1 MTNPGK
7 KAAAKKAPAELPPDT
22 GYSSQKLFVD
32 GVIGCFSFDFDGK
45 ILWSNSRVSEL
56 LDYPQ
61 SHLSGLTLI
70 DLCCERPHGK
80 TKAREMLQKFQAGEA
95 IHDEQ
100 LQMCKSDGTPVW
112 VSLNINATIDA
123 DGRVFQ
129 GSSTIT
135 DISEHKRTEEVL
147 KRNFDAQKA
156 IDSIL
161 QLSLGELGVKEI
173 LDNTLSMLFTIPWLA
188 VESKGSIFLMDEA
201 GDLVMVSSYG
211 MSDAIIQ
218 ACAHISLGTC
228 LCGRAAQSGEVV
240 YAAQIDERHDI
251 LYDDITPHG
260 HYCLPMISRG
270 KVIGIL
276 NCYLEAGHESDET
289 EVRFLSSVAG
299 VLAGVIER
307 RRVEEELKRSESYT
321 RSLLRIGRH
330 MELARDHVDILKAA
344 SLEVKKIMGFNS
356 TWLALSDSARKEVD
370 IITIAGGLE
379 EIEKSLKGDVKLHKA
394 VNHFPV
400 EGDRLLEEII
410 WDEKPAVI
418 EEAIDDPRFN
428 RKVVETLK
436 NRTMISIPVVLMD
449 GSVAVVNTGSFGDE
463 GAHLPSDEQLEYFKS
478 MASSISVV
486 LDRFRFLEESESA
499 RAALQK
505 SERYTRSLLDLAQA
519 MEKARTLPDIV
530 KAAHVEILKLVGYRS
545 AWLCLVKEPKE
556 EAQVLIVTG
565 DMPEANY
572 QLATIPVAGD
582 RMMEEIVE
590 GTHPVVVEDART
602 DPRANK
608 KMVEATGNR
617 TIVNIPK
624 ILMDGSLGVLGTG
637 TFLDEGVKPPT
648 DQELDYLDS
657 MASSISVVLDRFR
670 FLEDNER
677 AQQDLMRE
685 KNFTD
690 TAIKN
695 IPGIFFLNHREKG
708 IVKWNVNLETMTGF
722 TAEEIAG
729 MSLLDF
735 FADEDRKKVSGYLE
749 DIYAKGFARGEAT
762 ILNRDGLMVPLYVS
776 GSLVELDGEKYAIGS
791 CIDISQ
797 RIKAETALQK
807 SEEKYR
813 SLFEESQDVVFIS
826 DLEGRFLDV
835 NPAGVR
841 LFGFDSEEGMLKSD
855 MGLALYADAGDRET
869 IRRMIVEQGFISN
882 YELPLKTV
890 KGKELVVFVTA
901 NAVRNDIGDV
911 IAYRGI
917 IRDMTS
923 YRKLEEQLV
932 QSQKMESIGR
942 LAGGVSHDLNNYLT
956 AIQGYAD
963 LALMEVPEDTEAAED
978 MREVRKSSDRAVA
991 LTKQL
996 LLFSRRESMEIRP
1009 VELNVVVSDLLKML
1023 GQLVGEQFRL
1033 NAALAAD
1040 LMMINAD
1047 AGYVEQVIMN
1057 LVVNA
1062 RDAMPGGGEITIG
1075 TGNAVVDEAYTKLHP
1090 DARPGEFVCLTVRD
1104 TGIGMDERLISHIF
1118 EPFYSTKKTGKGT
1131 GLGLSVVHG
1140 IISQHGG
1147 WIDVDSTPGE
1157 GSVFRIYLPAAV
1169 PGEVEKGSDE
1179 NTALPAETP
1188 GIGEKILLVEDDH
1201 VVRSLTQKLLE
1212 KCGYQV
1218 CPAPDAEQ
1226 ALDIF
1231 EELNGDFRMVLS
1243 DVVLPHMDGIQMADR
1258 LRGLK
1263 PGLQVLL
1270 MSGYSDESRRQQI
1283 RDKGYA
1289 FIHKPYTVPDL
1300 RQTVKRVLA
1309 DEAGR
1314 RPV

>member
-1 MTNPGK
+1 MDSSGK
-7 KAAAKKAPAELPPDT
+7 KAATDKLPADLPPDT
-22 GYSSQKLFVD
+22 EYSSQKLFVD
-32 GVIGCFSFDFDGK
+32 GVIGCFSFDFHGV

-61 SHLSGLTLI
+61 PELIGKTLI
-70 DLCCERPHGK
+70 DLCCDRTHGK
-80 TKAREMLQKFQAGEA
+80 EKAREMMRRFQEGEA
-95 IHDEQ
+95 IHDQQ
-100 LQMCKSDGTPVW
+100 LQMCKSDGTSVW
-112 VSLNINATIDA
+112 VSLNINATRD
-123 DGRVFQ
+123 DEGRVIE

-188 VESKGSIFLMDEA
+188 VESKGSIFLMDEG
-201 GDLVMVSSYG
+201 GDLVMVSDYG
-211 MSDAIIQ
+211 MSDAIRQ
-218 ACAHISLGTC
+218 ACARLSLGTC
-228 LCGRAAQSGEVV
+228 LCGRAAQAGKVV

-251 LYDDITPHG
+251 LYDEITPHG

-307 RRVEEELKRSESYT
+307 RRVEEDLKMSESYT
-321 RSLLRIGRH
+321 RSLLRIGRQ

-370 IITIAGGLE
+370 IITIVGGLE
-379 EIEKSLKGDVKLHKA
+379 EIAKSLKSDTQLHKA
-394 VNHFPV
+394 VNHFVV
-400 EGDRLLEEII
+400 EGDPLLEEVIL
-410 WDEKPAVI
+410 DEKPVI
-418 EEAIDDPRFN
+418 VQEAIDDPRFN

-436 NRTMISIPVVLMD
+436 NRSMISIPVVLMD
-449 GSVAVVNTGSFGDE
+449 GSVAVINAGSFGDE
-463 GAHLPSDEQLEYFKS
+463 GVRLPSDEQLEYFKS

-486 LDRFRFLEESESA
+486 LDRFRFLEESEA
-499 RAALQK
+499 AQAALQK
-505 SERYTRSLLDLAQA
+505 SERYTRSLLDLSLA

-530 KAAHVEILKLVGYRS
+530 KSAHQEILKTIGYRS
-545 AWLCLVKEPKE
+545 AWLGIADERKE
-556 EAQVLIVTG
+556 EFEILNISSGAPGAAYQVSTLK
-565 DMPEANY
+565 
-572 QLATIPVAGD
+572 VAGD
-582 RMMEEIVE
+582 RMLKEIAE
-590 GTHPVVVEDART
+590 GTHPVIVEDARI
-602 DPRANK
+602 DPRTDK
-608 KMVEATGNR
+608 EMVDALGNR
-617 TIVNIPK
+617 TIINIPR
-624 ILMDGSLGVLGTG
+624 ILMDQTLCTLGTG
-637 TFLDEGVKPPT
+637 TFLDEGVQVP
-648 DQELDYLDS
+648 DEQQLDYLSS
-657 MASSISVVLDRFR
+657 MASSIAVVLDRFR
-670 FLEDNER
+670 FLEDRER
-677 AQQDLMRE
+677 SREEVIRE
-685 KNFTD
+685 KNFAD

-695 IPGIFFLNHREKG
+695 IPGIFFLNHKDKG
-708 IVKWNVNLETMTGF
+708 IVKWNANLETMTGY

-735 FADEDRKKVSGYLE
+735 FVDEDRKKVTGYLN
-749 DIYAKGFARGEAT
+749 DVYTHGFARGEAT
-762 ILNRDGLMVPLYVS
+762 MLNRDGLMVPLYVS
-776 GSLVELDGEKYAIGS
+776 GSLVKLDGEIYAIGS

-797 RIKAETALQK
+797 RIKAEKALQK

-826 DLEGRFLDV
+826 DLDGRFLDV

-841 LFGFDSEEGMLKSD
+841 LFGFDSEKGMMKSE
-855 MGLALYADAGDRET
+855 MGLDLYADAVDRET
-869 IRRMIVEQGFISN
+869 IKRIIIEQGFISN

-901 NAVRNDIGDV
+901 NAVRNDVGDV

-932 QSQKMESIGR
+932 QAQKMESIGR

-956 AIQGYAD
+956 AIQGYTD
-963 LALMEVPEDTEAAED
+963 LAMMELQDNTEAAED
-978 MREVRKSSDRAVA
+978 LREVRKSSDRAVA

-996 LLFSRRESMEIRP
+996 LLFSRRESMEIKP
-1009 VELNVVVSDLLKML
+1009 VELNIVISDLLKML
-1023 GQLVGEQFRL
+1023 GQLVGEQFNL
-1033 NAALAAD
+1033 KAGLAED
-1040 LMMINAD
+1040 LWMINAD
-1047 AGYVEQVIMN
+1047 AGYIEQVIMN

-1062 RDAMPGGGEITIG
+1062 RDAMPGGGKISIG
-1075 TGNAVVDEAYTKLHP
+1075 TKNAIVDEVYSRAHP
-1090 DARPGEFVCLTVRD
+1090 NSRPGEFVCLSVKD
-1104 TGIGMDERLISHIF
+1104 DGIGMDDQLIAHIF

-1147 WIDVDSTPGE
+1147 WIDVDSSPGK
-1157 GSVFRIYLPAAV
+1157 GSIFRIYLPKALSANIEKESEEDKAV
-1169 PGEVEKGSDE
+1169 RLEASGV
-1179 NTALPAETP
+1179 
-1188 GIGEKILLVEDDH
+1188 GEKILLVEDDH

-1218 CPAPDAEQ
+1218 TPAPDAEQ
-1226 ALDIF
+1226 AIDIF
-1231 EELNGDFRMVLS
+1231 EQRDGDFRMVLS
-1243 DVVLPHMDGIQMADR
+1243 DVVLPHMDGIQLVDQLCR
-1258 LRGLK
+1258 IK
-1263 PGLQVLL
+1263 PRLQVLL
-1270 MSGYSDESRRQQI
+1270 MSGYSDENRWQQI
-1283 RDKGYA
+1283 RKKGYA

-1300 RQTVKRVLA
+1300 RHKIKSLLA
-1309 DEAGR
+1309 DNEGGQ
-1314 RPV
+1314 PD